1 MIQFEYSIYLS
12 EIFADRGKFVKTM
25 SGRNVLYNEEVDVS
39 KLSPE
44 DRKKYQAAMRSRRLR
59 LKKKAERLVLFA
71 LQC

>member
-1 MIQFEYSIYLS
+1 
-12 EIFADRGKFVKTM
+12 M

-71 LQC
+71 LQCQQLTSLD

>member
-1 MIQFEYSIYLS
+1 
-12 EIFADRGKFVKTM
+12 M
-25 SGRNVLYNEEVDVS
+25 SGRNVLYDEEVDVS

-44 DRKKYQAAMRSRRLR
+44 ERKKYQAAMRSRRLR